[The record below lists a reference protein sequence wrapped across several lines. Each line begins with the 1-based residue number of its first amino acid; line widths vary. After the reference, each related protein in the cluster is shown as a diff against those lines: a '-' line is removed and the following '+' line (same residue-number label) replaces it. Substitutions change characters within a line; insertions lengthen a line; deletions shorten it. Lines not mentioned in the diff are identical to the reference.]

1 MLKTGK
7 SSGWVICQQPVVHM
21 YMNIVMIIK
30 LFFFLGESEQVIG
43 NLQQWQQN
51 VSICKISSNTD
62 LPSDLKKIAS
72 EKGYRISDNS
82 GSGNCMF
89 HALSEQL
96 EIVKGVK
103 IPHFELRHS
112 LVQYLREH
120 PKQVSIR

>member
-1 MLKTGK
+1 MLGNLSATCRAHVYEY
-7 SSGWVICQQPVVHM
+7 SNDHQVV
-21 YMNIVMIIK
+21 
-30 LFFFLGESEQVIG
+30 FFLGESEQVIG

-62 LPSDLKKIAS
+62 PPSDLKKIAS
-72 EKGYRISDNS
+72 EKGYRIFDNL

-89 HALSEQL
+89 HALSEL
-96 EIVKGVK
+96 LKIVRGVEIT
-103 IPHFELRHS
+103 HFELRHS